1 MQEIKKSYFYRRRLI
16 GCEWICLTTL
26 YYILDYVLTPP
37 LRIRKKGNQGPFMT
51 KQLSQ
56 TIMNRSKLE
65 IEIDILNGLPEKTS
79 WTIKSKNHMQ

>member
-1 MQEIKKSYFYRRRLI
+1 
-16 GCEWICLTTL
+16 
-26 YYILDYVLTPP
+26 
-37 LRIRKKGNQGPFMT
+37 MT